1 MSALAAVLSAIA
13 QLPASDLPDV
23 IAKARELRAAS
34 WLERLRELVRQPVSC
49 SLEQNYESDDSG
61 GMFGVWSGSF
71 EGPDGLEFDDRNLE
85 EGGDLHED
93 EAAMIAIFGEDPEEA
108 GSSHWEAKSEFLD
121 LIKSYAD
128 YMTNGDSS
136 FQIDITPMG
145 AETTA

>member
-1 MSALAAVLSAIA
+1 MSALAAVLSSIA

-49 SLEQNYESDDSG
+49 SLEMNYESDDSG
-61 GMFGVWSGSF
+61 GMFGVWSGTY

-85 EGGDLHED
+85 EGGEEHED
-93 EAAMIAIFGEDPEEA
+93 EAEMVAIFGADPDEA
-108 GSSHWEAKSEFLD
+108 GGSNWKAKSEFLD